1 MSLTAIRIGGC
12 ARAPAPRS
20 PRSSVFGACLW
31 LALAASLAPAARAQQ
46 GQQIMPNYR
55 DADIR
60 QVIEAVGAVT
70 GRNFNIDPRV
80 RAQVTLLSFSPMSPE
95 TFYEAF
101 LSMLQVHGYVALD
114 SEAGDITNIIPD
126 ANARQFPSGG
136 PAAAGDIVTQTIPV
150 TNVNAA
156 QLVPILRPL
165 QPQYAHLA
173 AAQGGSN
180 MLIIADR
187 ADNVARLVNII
198 ERIDRAADEDIEVIA
213 LENAAASEV
222 VRMLGQLT
230 QTAAAAGGG
239 APTVQLI
246 ADERTNSVLLSGSQ
260 NNRLRYRALIAHLD
274 TPSEQAG
281 DTRVVYLRYADATDL
296 AENLRTQF
304 TSAAAAEGAPPG
316 QTGEVSIWADEG
328 TNALVINAPA
338 RILQDMMSV
347 ISQIDIRR
355 LQVQVDAII
364 VELGEQKAAEL
375 GVTWALAG
383 SDSTVGVTNFGIGT
397 GILQL
402 AAPALGDGGQLDP
415 SAVPQGITAG
425 LGDIADSGTSWAAV
439 INALRGDAQTN
450 VLSTPTIVTLDNE
463 EAEIR
468 VGQEVPFVTG
478 QFTNTGAAQ
487 GSVNPF
493 TTIQREEVGTLLKI
507 TPQINEGSGVRLTIE
522 QNQSSL
528 SSAAGAVDLVTNTRT
543 ILTSV
548 FVEDGDILVLGGL
561 LDDKVLE
568 NEQRVPVLGKIPG
581 LGWLFRSRSTDRTKV
596 NLTVFIRP
604 TILRDGADARFQTNA
619 KYNYLRGLQQQQ
631 SERPVQLMR
640 EESYP
645 LLPEL
650 PAQQQTA
657 PTVIEPVRPAEP
669 QN

>member
-1 MSLTAIRIGGC
+1 MILSGIRSGTS
-12 ARAPAPRS
+12 APLAA
-20 PRSSVFGACLW
+20 SVRRLSRGSAFGACLW
-31 LALAASLAPAARAQQ
+31 LVLVVSLAPTARAQQ
-46 GQQIMPNYR
+46 PQQGQPGQQIMPNYR

-114 SEAGDITNIIPD
+114 SDAGDITNIIPD

-136 PAAAGDIVTQTIPV
+136 PSAAGDIVTQTIPL
-150 TNVNAA
+150 TNVGAA

-173 AAQGGSN
+173 AAQGSN

-187 ADNVARLVNII
+187 ADNVARLVRII
-198 ERIDRAADEDIEVIA
+198 ERIDRAADEEIEVIT
-213 LENAAASEV
+213 LENASASEV
-222 VRMLGQLT
+222 VRMLGQLA
-230 QTAAAAGGG
+230 QTAAAAGG

-246 ADERTNSVLLSGSQ
+246 ADERTNSVLLSGSA

-304 TSAAAAEGAPPG
+304 TSAAATEGAPPS
-316 QTGEVSIWADEG
+316 QTGDVSIWADEG
-328 TNALVINAPA
+328 TNALVINAPS

-347 ISQIDIRR
+347 IAQIDIRR

-383 SDSTVGVTNFGIGT
+383 SESAVGVTNFGIGT

-402 AAPALGDGGQLDP
+402 AAPALGDGGQVDP
-415 SAVPQGITAG
+415 AAVPQGITTA
-425 LGDIADSGTSWAAV
+425 LGNIRDTGTSWAAV

-543 ILTSV
+543 
-548 FVEDGDILVLGGL
+548 
-561 LDDKVLE
+561 
-568 NEQRVPVLGKIPG
+568 KIG
-581 LGWLFRSRSTDRTKV
+581 RAHV
-596 NLTVFIRP
+596 
-604 TILRDGADARFQTNA
+604 
-619 KYNYLRGLQQQQ
+619 
-631 SERPVQLMR
+631 
-640 EESYP
+640 
-645 LLPEL
+645 
-650 PAQQQTA
+650 
-657 PTVIEPVRPAEP
+657 
-669 QN
+669 